1 MNDLFSLQDNVVL
14 VTGASRGL
22 GWAMAQAMA
31 AAGAHVVLNGRD
43 ADLLAQRLQSLRDA
57 GLSASLAIFDVT
69 DEAAGKQA
77 IADIVAA
84 HGRLDV
90 LVANAGIQHRAEL
103 SEFSTADFQRVL
115 NTNLTACFMLARA
128 AAEPMLEQAA
138 GRIIMTA
145 SIMCQVARPTV
156 PAYIAAKGGVMA
168 LVKALAV
175 ELGGRGITCNAIA
188 PGYFATEMNTAL
200 VENAEFSAWVESRVP
215 LGRWAQPREIAGAAI
230 FLASKAGSY
239 VNGHVLTVDGGMV
252 INA

>member
-1 MNDLFSLQDNVVL
+1 MQDLFSLTDQVIL

-22 GWAMAQAMA
+22 GWAMAQALA
-31 AAGAHVVLNGRD
+31 AAGGHVILNGRD
-43 ADLLAQRLQSLRDA
+43 AEQLQARQQTLQAQGLLASTA
-57 GLSASLAIFDVT
+57 AFDVT
-69 DEAAGKQA
+69 DETAGTQA
-77 IADIVAA
+77 VADIVRQ

-90 LVANAGIQHRAEL
+90 LVANAGIQHRQPFAE
-103 SEFSTADFQRVL
+103 FATADFQRVL
-115 NTNLTACFMLARA
+115 DTNLTACFTLAREA
-128 AAEPMLEQAA
+128 AKPMQAQRS

-175 ELGGRGITCNAIA
+175 ELGPQGITCNAIA

-200 VENAEFSAWVESRVP
+200 VENPEFSTWLESRVP
-215 LGRWAQPREIAGAAI
+215 LQRWAQPEEIAGAAV
-230 FLASKAGSY
+230 FLAARAGAY
-239 VNGHVLTVDGGMV
+239 VNGHILTVDGGMV